1 MDPEAIDLATR
12 LIGSLGFPI
21 FVAVWLLLRS
31 DNIIKEMTVAVRDL
45 TQVVALLAQK
55 LNKD

>member
-1 MDPEAIDLATR
+1 MTDLQPFAT
-12 LIGSLGFPI
+12 LISTIGFPI

-31 DNIIKEMTVAVRDL
+31 DNIIKEMTEAVRDL